1 MPLPLDLRLLWYF
14 KRTAEIGSL
23 TKAATELGTSQ
34 PALTRHIMRLERE
47 LHAALLLRDQRGV
60 TPTEAGALVLDI
72 AANLLRLEQAMKD
85 EIGALS
91 RTIAG
96 DVSLCM
102 PSSMHW
108 IVTTPMTSVVVA
120 KFPDIRLRLM
130 DGFDHLSRAQLK
142 SRSADLGV
150 IVYDP
155 ESILEGIDCR
165 PVATEQLCLIGS
177 TPPAIPSGRIQLAK
191 IAGLPLILPSEGD
204 SLRRRLDLTFERA
217 HLSPDIIEV
226 DSYLLMTDMIHQS
239 RGYTIAPCCFVAR
252 RREDQYWWAPIDNL
266 SLTWAIAVQEARAR
280 SAAVAAVAEVLRQ
293 HINSWIGGSELVR
306 AFPAYSE
313 TGRTRRVGRRHSIP
327 IYTVPASTVVESP
340 ENRKQAPGQRPS

>member
-23 TKAATELGTSQ
+23 TRAAAELGTSQ

-47 LHAALLLRDQRGV
+47 LRAALLLRDQRGV
-60 TPTEAGALVLDI
+60 TPTEAGALVLDK
-72 AANLLRLEQAMKD
+72 AENLLRLEQAMKD
-85 EIGALS
+85 DIGALS

-108 IVTTPMTSVVVA
+108 ILTAPMTSVVKA
-120 KFPDIRLRLM
+120 KFPDIRLRLT

-155 ESILEGIDCR
+155 ESFLDGVDCH

-177 TPPAIPSGRIQLAK
+177 TPPAIPPGPVHLAN
-191 IAGLPLILPSEGD
+191 IAGLSLILPNRLNI
-204 SLRRRLDLTFERA
+204 LRRRLELAFRRA

-226 DSYLLMTDMIHQS
+226 DSYQLMTDLIHQS
-239 RGYTIAPCCFVAR
+239 RGYTIAPSCFVTR
-252 RREDQYWWAPIDNL
+252 RREEDYWWSAINNL
-266 SLTWAIAVQEARAR
+266 SLPWAVAIQEARAR
-280 SAAVAAVAEVLRQ
+280 SPAVAAVAELLRQ
-293 HINSWIGGSELVR
+293 HISSWIAGSNLVR
-306 AFPAYSE
+306 AFPA
-313 TGRTRRVGRRHSIP
+313 
-327 IYTVPASTVVESP
+327 
-340 ENRKQAPGQRPS
+340 

>member
-34 PALTRHIMRLERE
+34 PALTRHIKRLERE
-47 LHAALLLRDQRGV
+47 LHAPLLLRDQRGV

-108 IVTTPMTSVVVA
+108 IVTTPMTSVVAA

-155 ESILEGIDCR
+155 ESFLDGIDCR

-177 TPPAIPSGRIQLAK
+177 TTPAIPSGRIQLAK
-191 IAGLPLILPSEGD
+191 IAGLPLILPNGQD
-204 SLRRRLDLTFERA
+204 ILRRRLELAFRRA

-226 DSYLLMTDMIHQS
+226 DSYQLMTDLIHQS
-239 RGYTIAPCCFVAR
+239 RGYTIAPSCFVVR
-252 RREDQYWWAPIDNL
+252 RREDEFWWAPINNL
-266 SLTWAIAVQEARAR
+266 SISWASAVQEARAR
-280 SAAVAAVAEVLRQ
+280 SPAVAAVAEVLRQ
-293 HINSWIGGSELVR
+293 HISSWIAGSNLAR
-306 AFPAYSE
+306 PFPA
-313 TGRTRRVGRRHSIP
+313 
-327 IYTVPASTVVESP
+327 
-340 ENRKQAPGQRPS
+340 

>member
-23 TKAATELGTSQ
+23 TRAAAELGTSQ

-47 LHAALLLRDQRGV
+47 LRAELLLRDQRGV
-60 TPTEAGALVLDI
+60 TPTEAGALVLDK
-72 AANLLRLEQAMKD
+72 AENLLRLEQAMKD
-85 EIGALS
+85 DIGALS
-91 RTIAG
+91 LTIAG

-108 IVTTPMTSVVVA
+108 ILTAPMTSAVKA
-120 KFPDIRLRLM
+120 KFPDIRLRLT

-155 ESILEGIDCR
+155 ESFLDGVDCR

-177 TPPAIPSGRIQLAK
+177 TPPAIPPGPVHLAK
-191 IAGLPLILPSEGD
+191 IAGLSLILPSGGN
-204 SLRRRLDLTFERA
+204 SLRRRLDLAFRRA

-226 DSYLLMTDMIHQS
+226 DSYQLMADLIRQS
-239 RGYTIAPCCFVAR
+239 RGYTIAPSCFAAHG
-252 RREDQYWWAPIDNL
+252 REGQYWWSPINNL
-266 SLTWAIAVQEARAR
+266 SLPWAIAVQEARAR
-280 SAAVAAVAEVLRQ
+280 SPAVTAVAELLRQ
-293 HINSWIGGSELVR
+293 HISSWIAGSNLVR
-306 AFPAYSE
+306 AFPA
-313 TGRTRRVGRRHSIP
+313 
-327 IYTVPASTVVESP
+327 
-340 ENRKQAPGQRPS
+340 

>member
-23 TKAATELGTSQ
+23 TRAAAELGTSQ

-47 LHAALLLRDQRGV
+47 LRAALLLRDQRGV
-60 TPTEAGALVLDI
+60 TPTEAGALVLDK
-72 AANLLRLEQAMKD
+72 AENLLRLEQAMKD
-85 EIGALS
+85 DIGALS

-108 IVTTPMTSVVVA
+108 ILTAPMTSAVKA
-120 KFPDIRLRLM
+120 KFPDIRLRLT

-155 ESILEGIDCR
+155 ESFLDGVDCH

-177 TPPAIPSGRIQLAK
+177 TPPAIPPGPVHLAN
-191 IAGLPLILPSEGD
+191 IAGLSLILPNRLNI
-204 SLRRRLDLTFERA
+204 LRRRLELAFRRA

-226 DSYLLMTDMIHQS
+226 DSYQLMTDLIHQS
-239 RGYTIAPCCFVAR
+239 RGYTIAPSCFVTR
-252 RREDQYWWAPIDNL
+252 RREEDYWWSAINNL
-266 SLTWAIAVQEARAR
+266 SLPWAVAIQEARAR
-280 SAAVAAVAEVLRQ
+280 SPAVAAVAELLRQ
-293 HINSWIGGSELVR
+293 HISSWIAGSNLVR
-306 AFPAYSE
+306 AFPA
-313 TGRTRRVGRRHSIP
+313 
-327 IYTVPASTVVESP
+327 
-340 ENRKQAPGQRPS
+340 

>member
-1 MPLPLDLRLLWYF
+1 MLLPLDLRLLWYF

-47 LHAALLLRDQRGV
+47 LRATLLLRDQRGV
-60 TPTEAGALVLDI
+60 TPTEAGALVLDK
-72 AANLLRLEQAMKD
+72 AENLLRLEQAMKD
-85 EIGALS
+85 DIGALS

-108 IVTTPMTSVVVA
+108 VVTAPLTSVVAA
-120 KFPDIRLRLM
+120 KLPDIRLRLM

-155 ESILEGIDCR
+155 DSILEGVSCR

-177 TPPAIPSGRIQLAK
+177 TPPAIPPGPVHLAK
-191 IAGLPLILPSEGD
+191 IAGLPLILPNGLNI
-204 SLRRRLDLTFERA
+204 LRRRLDLAFRRA
-217 HLSPDIIEV
+217 RLSPDIIEV
-226 DSYLLMTDMIHQS
+226 DSYLLMSYLTHQS
-239 RGYTIAPCCFVAR
+239 RGYAIAPSCFVTR
-252 RREDQYWWAPIDNL
+252 RREVDYWWSPINNL

-280 SAAVAAVAEVLRQ
+280 SPAVAAVAQVLQQ
-293 HINSWIGGSELVR
+293 HISSWIAGTELVH
-306 AFPAYSE
+306 AFPA
-313 TGRTRRVGRRHSIP
+313 
-327 IYTVPASTVVESP
+327 
-340 ENRKQAPGQRPS
+340 

>member
-1 MPLPLDLRLLWYF
+1 
-14 KRTAEIGSL
+14 
-23 TKAATELGTSQ
+23 
-34 PALTRHIMRLERE
+34 LERE
-47 LHAALLLRDQRGV
+47 LRVALLLRNQRGV
-60 TPTEAGALVLDI
+60 TPTEAGTLVLDK
-72 AANLLRLEQAMKD
+72 AANLLHLEQAMKD
-85 EIGALS
+85 DIGALS

-102 PSSMHW
+102 PASMHW
-108 IVTTPMTSVVVA
+108 VVTASVASVVAA

-142 SRSADLGV
+142 SRLADLGI

-155 ESILEGIDCR
+155 ESILDGIDCR

-177 TPPAIPSGRIQLAK
+177 TPPAIPPGRAQLAK
-191 IAGLPLILPSEGD
+191 IAGLPLILPSGGD
-204 SLRRRLDLTFERA
+204 GLRRRLDLAFRRA

-239 RGYTIAPCCFVAR
+239 RGYTIAPSCFVAR
-252 RREDQYWWAPIDNL
+252 RREDQYWWAPINNL

-280 SAAVAAVAEVLRQ
+280 SPAVAAVAEVLRQ

-306 AFPAYSE
+306 AFPGSSE
-313 TGRTRRVGRRHSIP
+313 TGRMREVCRRHSIA
-327 IYTVPASTVVESP
+327 IYSVPASTVVNSP
-340 ENRKQAPGQRPS
+340 ENRKQAPDNSPLGSPRVRDGSTTEPGTASPRVCFPRAP